1 MICKNVIYVCSDK
14 YYNEYFNKRK
24 KGMLHVIIED
34 SKEPI
39 HELCKNLAGS
49 HRIVAAFL
57 YGPLISGYGDQKS
70 NVNILLVLR
79 SFGSRLKTYKKSIGE
94 RDAYVLVVDQ
104 VAFQKD
110 VSAGWM
116 GEIAAEKLLIPY
128 EPLINGDYLWRQE
141 VTMKRR
147 VIWELLESIVLEFP
161 ELSHEL
167 TIEQE
172 YFMYETQMQRSKLF
186 PPAAYRFL
194 NILRNDI
201 RENNVES
208 MMKGYRK
215 ALEELSQEKWITLTN
230 GLVKSTPKFVNK
242 IKSRKIR
249 IPIFLRD
256 FQRTALLH
264 IFSALSKIMTPFSVE
279 EEVYSGTP
287 AYGLGG
293 EDLTLQLE
301 DPKRHLLMST
311 PLGPVPL
318 SDATTIEEFVRK
330 SVPGGVTIKVETKQI
345 GGVLNSVYQLSLK
358 RNHHE
363 QRIVVKKFKDWTGF
377 KWFPLALWSLG
388 TKSFAVLGK
397 SRMEREY
404 AINQYLHGKGLAV
417 PKVLYISPKQSLI
430 FQEYVEGENLV
441 EIIKKIVSSR
451 GRVQKELEIV
461 RETGRKIA
469 EAHALGVGLG
479 DCKPENIIV
488 TDEGKIYFVDLEQAS
503 RDGDQAWD
511 IAEFLYY
518 SGHYVP
524 PIAPTDKITLVATAF
539 LKGYIEGGGNSTTV
553 RKAASPRYTK
563 VFSLFTQPHVTL
575 AISNLC
581 RRMSQK

>member
-1 MICKNVIYVCSDK
+1 MTKLS
-14 YYNEYFNKRK
+14 NKRK
-24 KGMLHVIIED
+24 KGMLHVIID
-34 SKEPI
+34 DLKEPLLD
-39 HELCKNLAGS
+39 LCKGIADDR
-49 HRIVAAFL
+49 RIVAAFL
-57 YGPLISGYGDQKS
+57 YGPLISGYGDEES
-70 NVNILLVLR
+70 NINILLVL
-79 SFGSRLKTYKKSIGE
+79 SGFGSRLKTYRKPIGE
-94 RDAYVLVVDQ
+94 RDAYVLAVDQ
-104 VAFQKD
+104 AAFQKD

-116 GEIAAEKLLIPY
+116 GELAAEKLLIPY

-141 VTMKRR
+141 VSMKRR

-186 PPAAYRFL
+186 PPVAYRFL
-194 NILRNDI
+194 NILRNDV
-201 RENNVES
+201 RENNVEF

-230 GLVKSTPKFVNK
+230 GLVKITPKFVNA
-242 IKSRKIR
+242 IKSQKIR

-264 IFSALSKIMTPFSVE
+264 IFSALSKMMTPFSVE
-279 EEVYSGTP
+279 EEVYSRTP
-287 AYGLGG
+287 AYGLGR

-311 PLGPVPL
+311 PLGLVPL
-318 SDATTIEEFVRK
+318 SDETTIEEFVRK
-330 SVPGGVTIKVETKQI
+330 SVPGGVTIKVESKQI

-397 SRMEREY
+397 SRLEREY

-430 FQEYVEGENLV
+430 FQEYVEGENLAD
-441 EIIKKIVSSR
+441 IIKKIVSSR
-451 GRVQKELEIV
+451 GQVQKELEIV
-461 RETGRKIA
+461 REAGRKIA
-469 EAHALGVGLG
+469 EAHRLGVSLG

-488 TDEGKIYFVDLEQAS
+488 TREGKICFVDLEQAS
-503 RDGDQAWD
+503 RDGNQAWD

-524 PIAPTDKITLVATAF
+524 PLAPTDEIMLVAGAF
-539 LKGYIEGGGNSTTV
+539 LEGYVEAGGDTATV
-553 RKAASPRYTK
+553 KKAASPRYTK
-563 VFSLFTQPHVTL
+563 VFSLFTQPHVIL
-575 AISNLC
+575 VLSNLC
-581 RRMSQK
+581 RKMI